1 MSACRLAETGKTVFA
16 YIMQFPT
23 RHCRL
28 SSHFLLETHKVL
40 QINSSLSNASRH
52 ITYRST
58 IVHHGLWLRLHV
70 QLRRFL
76 WLHVWPGL
84 HLQNLRGM
92 CVGKFREDVLL
103 TTCAEMRTCSNWAV
117 YGESFPLGVD
127 RAIASLRFSFRS
139 EVCRFQSALCSRH
152 VS

>member
-1 MSACRLAETGKTVFA
+1 MGTRSCRS
-16 YIMQFPT
+16 IHP
-23 RHCRL
+23 
-28 SSHFLLETHKVL
+28 
-40 QINSSLSNASRH
+40 SNASRH

-84 HLQNLRGM
+84 HLQNLR
-92 CVGKFREDVLL
+92 
-103 TTCAEMRTCSNWAV
+103 EMRTCSNWAV

>member
-1 MSACRLAETGKTVFA
+1 MGR
-16 YIMQFPT
+16 
-23 RHCRL
+23 
-28 SSHFLLETHKVL
+28 VL

-84 HLQNLRGM
+84 HLQNLR
-92 CVGKFREDVLL
+92 
-103 TTCAEMRTCSNWAV
+103 EMKTCSNWAV
-117 YGESFPLGVD
+117 YGESFPLGKTG
-127 RAIASLRFSFRS
+127 RLLASSLAFDPKSAVS
-139 EVCRFQSALCSRH
+139 VCPVFAPCFL
-152 VS
+152 